1 MDSTELYHLY
11 INDRP
16 AYHRARAEGHNRVAQ
31 SYRQTAAE
39 SLETDL
45 DAASFA
51 LSRAVENEI
60 WRDESLKEA
69 TA

>member
-1 MDSTELYHLY
+1 MTSTELYHLY
-11 INDRP
+11 LNDRP

-31 SYRQTAAE
+31 SYRQAAAD

-45 DAASFA
+45 PASAFA
-51 LSRAVENEI
+51 MSRAVVNEQ
-60 WRDESLKEA
+60 WRDDELKEA